1 MLCWA
6 AHYQSRYLTL
16 FTLLQNLHTTSIQPI
31 GILSFSTSFFF
42 YHILFSDTKVEM
54 NMLSVKFVSTS
65 QVLLQKQL
73 QMGIT
78 STHLLLVY
86 MSVEGWAAAL
96 LSAVG

>member
-1 MLCWA
+1 
-6 AHYQSRYLTL
+6 
-16 FTLLQNLHTTSIQPI
+16 
-31 GILSFSTSFFF
+31 
-42 YHILFSDTKVEM
+42 M